1 MQTYA
6 VVTKHFGIIPGNVVG
21 YVKLSTNLTGK
32 VKVYNTS
39 DTSAESKDW
48 KWCSLSRKPAHI
60 EKALEISSELCA
72 FEDSSGYTCLCWKT

>member
-21 YVKLSTNLTGK
+21 YVKLPSVLSGK

-39 DTSAESKDW
+39 EPIDSQDW
-48 KWCSLSRKPAHI
+48 KWCTLSRKQHHI
-60 EKALEISSELCA
+60 EKALGIGSELRT
-72 FEDSSGYTCLCWKT
+72 FEDSAGYNCLCW